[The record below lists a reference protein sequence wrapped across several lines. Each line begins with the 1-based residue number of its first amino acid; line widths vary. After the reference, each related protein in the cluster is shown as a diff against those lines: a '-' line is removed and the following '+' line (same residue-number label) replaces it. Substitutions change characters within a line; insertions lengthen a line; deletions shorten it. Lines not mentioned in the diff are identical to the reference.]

1 MHVASRL
8 EMTRKAI
15 LNQLEITF
23 IKGSGPGGQN
33 RNKRF
38 SGVRVRDPLTGLVGT
53 ATERRSQNQNL
64 NKALERLEEKI
75 EKRAF
80 KPKVRKKTVP
90 NQSNRKQ
97 RVFDKK
103 ARGQIKKLRSKKSDE
118 W

>member
-1 MHVASRL
+1 
-8 EMTRKAI
+8 MTRKVI
-15 LNQLEITF
+15 LEKLEITF

-38 SGVRVRDPLTGLVGT
+38 TGVRVRGPVTGLVGC

-64 NKALERLEEKI
+64 NKALERLEEKL
-75 EKRAF
+75 EKRSF
-80 KPKVRKKTVP
+80 KVKPRKKTVP
-90 NQSNRKQ
+90 HEASQKR

-103 ARGQIKKLRSKKSDE
+103 ARGQVKKLRSKKTDE